1 MASLLI
7 AAAWVSLLAHAIA
20 LSWIDARTH
29 RLPNRLL
36 ASCAIVGVTLLAASA
51 TLTRQPEALVR
62 GVLVGCAAALAFGVV
77 HMLGGMGMG
86 DVKYSWIL
94 GFYLGTLGIA
104 AAWWGLWW
112 GFALAALVIVGG
124 RLVTRSRT
132 VGRIPFGPYMSAGAL
147 VGCVIVA
154 MSG

>member
-1 MASLLI
+1 MSL
-7 AAAWVSLLAHAIA
+7 VVHALA

-36 ASCAIVGVTLLAASA
+36 ASCALIGVTLIGASA
-51 TLTRQPEALVR
+51 IVSHEPTMLVR
-62 GVLVGCAAALAFGVV
+62 GVLIGCAAAVAFGLV
-77 HMLGGMGMG
+77 HILGGMGMG

-94 GFYLGTLGIA
+94 GFYLGTLGVG

-112 GFALAALVIVGG
+112 GFALAAIAITG
-124 RLVTRSRT
+124 RRLLTRSRT
-132 VGRIPFGPYMSAGAL
+132 NGRIPFGPYMSAGAA
-147 VGCVIVA
+147 VGCIVVA